1 MLGRSVAWPLAAA
14 AALALVACTS
24 GEAVVPSPSSAAV
37 TDTASGAE
45 ADAVIPRYRIVAL
58 GDSYT
63 LGAGTDAPRRDS
75 WPAQMTA
82 ALNERGGMRVSLY
95 NLAQEGHPSIQVFD
109 EQLRDLASYEPDIV
123 TLQVGLNDIVSH
135 DDDYSQNVA
144 AILDELLTVLEPER
158 IFAVTTPDHTLTE
171 WGRERGSHEAVEALN
186 ASLQAEAEA
195 WHHGHRHRAGERTR
209 VPRSEPAGGGR
220 STGAVSHSQAV
231 RRLGRAHRA
240 IHLRRAHPQPAV
252 VGLGA
257 LAAPVP

>member
-195 WHHGHRHRAGERTR
+195 RGITVIDIGPVNER
-209 VPRSEPAGGGR
+209 
-220 STGAVSHSQAV
+220 VSLDQS
-231 RRLGRAHRA
+231 L
-240 IHLRRAHPQPAV
+240 
-252 VGLGA
+252 
-257 LAAPVP
+257 LAEADPPVPYPTAKQYAGWAELIGPYIYDALIRSQP